1 MLHPPTHP
9 PTHLLLISSTSTKAR
24 MSIRWKRSTTSW
36 QASAN
41 SLVVS
46 NRFSTVPAGG
56 KEGVDFEKGQ
66 RLMGG
71 REQHYAAIS
80 DPPHP
85 PPTHPP
91 THP

>member
-1 MLHPPTHP
+1 
-9 PTHLLLISSTSTKAR
+9 
-24 MSIRWKRSTTSW
+24 
-36 QASAN
+36 
-41 SLVVS
+41 LVVS